1 MRPALEGFAGIPQE
15 VRLLF
20 RGLRKLPGTEVE
32 GLLQTSH
39 RFLSPGVKEG
49 GRYPRASRS
58 RTLDRYSKVIV
69 SMAAQP
75 HEGVFDRLKVYL
87 RRRMS
92 VIWLTALIGFGLG
105 KIRLGRFDAKEFSD
119 FTWRALFSKSL

>member
-15 VRLLF
+15 VRLVF
-20 RGLRKLPGTEVE
+20 RGLRKLQGIEVE

-39 RFLSPGVKEG
+39 RFLSPGVTE
-49 GRYPRASRS
+49 RRHYRASRS
-58 RTLDRYSKVIV
+58 RMLDRYSKVIV

-92 VIWLTALIGFGLG
+92 VIWLTALICFGLG
-105 KIRLGRFDAKEFSD
+105 KIRL
-119 FTWRALFSKSL
+119 